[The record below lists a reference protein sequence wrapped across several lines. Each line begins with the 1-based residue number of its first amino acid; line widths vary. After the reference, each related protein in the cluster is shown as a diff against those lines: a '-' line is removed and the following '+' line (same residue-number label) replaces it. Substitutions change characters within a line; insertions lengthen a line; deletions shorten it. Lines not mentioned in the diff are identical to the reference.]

1 MERTPLISVI
11 AVRVPPAEE
20 ERYRKWVY
28 EVYYALMMRFHLTQG
43 FDSYTNVKE
52 NADYPEKMSIY
63 HYSEFKEWVA
73 HYSSPDMLNILKD
86 VQTTFH
92 REYVWAGVYQL
103 IRSFHTSPASSEQ
116 STFVEDAP
124 IMHMAGF
131 KLSIEK
137 EEFNAWFKEW
147 GAKVYLPILMKLSG
161 LKAVNFYSFTGRSSQ
176 PEAKD
181 PGYPNLLSLWYFD
194 TLKSFQNYAESPELT
209 AFMKALKSDFPG
221 GIALRWNV
229 QYELFKSFRR

>member
-1 MERTPLISVI
+1 MESTPFINII
-11 AVRVPPAEE
+11 AVRLPPAEE
-20 ERYRKWVY
+20 ERYLRWLY
-28 EVYYALMMRFHLTQG
+28 EVYYPLMMRFHLCQG
-43 FDSYTNVKE
+43 VDRYTIVKE
-52 NADYPEKMSIY
+52 NADYPEKISTY
-63 HYSEFKEWVA
+63 HYLEFKEWVA
-73 HYSSPDMLNILKD
+73 HYSSPVMLDILKD

-92 REYVWAGVYQL
+92 REYVWTGVYQL
-103 IRSFHTSPASSEQ
+103 IWSFHSPVSSEQ
-116 STFVEDAP
+116 TAFVNDTP

-181 PGYPNLLSLWYFD
+181 PNYPNLLSLWYFD
-194 TLKSFQNYAESPELT
+194 TLKSFQNYAESPELA

-221 GIALRWNV
+221 GIALRWYV